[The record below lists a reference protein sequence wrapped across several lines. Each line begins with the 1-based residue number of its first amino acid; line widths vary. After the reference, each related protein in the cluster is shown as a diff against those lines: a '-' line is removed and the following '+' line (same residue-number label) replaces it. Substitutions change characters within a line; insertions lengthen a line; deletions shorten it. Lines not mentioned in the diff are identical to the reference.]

1 MGKKIGTTGIL
12 LFLGL
17 TIAFQIAYYIGL
29 RGMISNVGM
38 LRFPT
43 ITGNLGSPCGTTP
56 RDVADHFVCCVGLVH
71 YFLFGYLYSVKK
83 HYAEKSL
90 HGKSGKI
97 KRWVGLEI
105 FCQLGIFFSYLLV
118 WIDNFKLYNM
128 LYDILYDINEEIN
141 ETILFW
147 EVWDV
152 DEGASILYMLLC
164 KKRIISIRS
173 TWVEQYGDIFNLTII
188 IAPIFLTLLIYVIHC
203 AFRFIQFKR
212 SDCFG
217 MIWAVWTVVFF
228 LAIILLAVWKFP
240 QMSLDGVWPWQQS
253 GFAT

>member
-1 MGKKIGTTGIL
+1 MRKKNSMTGML
-12 LFLGL
+12 FFLGL
-17 TIAFQIAYYIGL
+17 TIAFQIVYYIGVW
-29 RGMISNVGM
+29 GMISNVGM
-38 LRFPT
+38 FRFPT
-43 ITGNLGSPCGTTP
+43 ITGNLGSPCGASP
-56 RDVADHFVCCVGLVH
+56 RDVADHFVRCVGLVH

-128 LYDILYDINEEIN
+128 LYDINEAINEI
-141 ETILFW
+141 ILFW
-147 EVWDV
+147 KVWEVD
-152 DEGASILYMLLC
+152 DAASILYMLLC
-164 KKRIISIRS
+164 KKRIISIRY

-188 IAPIFLTLLIYVIHC
+188 IAPIFLMLLIYVIHFV
-203 AFRFIQFKR
+203 FRFIQFKR
-212 SDCFG
+212 SNCFS

-228 LAIILLAVWKFP
+228 LAIILFAAWKFP
-240 QMSLDGVWPWQQS
+240 QMSLDGVWPWQQQS
-253 GFAT
+253 GFST